1 LEKGGVTLKML
12 FKLVNQDDPNTV
24 YETGQ
29 REFTLGR
36 SKECEIV
43 INDPH
48 ISRVQARIRFEGNRF
63 YIENLGQNPVQINGL
78 PTTGQFLN
86 DGDQIAL
93 GLTNLRF
100 QTDRPF
106 DETPHPIAFDE
117 RTVAVASLPDLVLGP
132 RLVLAT
138 DAGETKTYP
147 INKARLFIGRSEDA
161 DIDLQDPSI
170 SRQHGMIEQRENEY
184 YVKNLSQTN
193 PLLLN
198 DETVSESRLYSGDHV
213 RIGSFFL
220 TFISD
225 RPADAKPVEE
235 KIITQKKGPG
245 WALWLAA
252 ACLLLIVGSFLFYR
266 HAYYPWKI
274 NRHLE
279 SIAGQIAAAK
289 YQTAQDTLKRLLT
302 EDLPPDSGR
311 KAKELLAH
319 TALAIVQKLAEA
331 GKLPEAKRY
340 LVAYLKEYGG
350 GKEADILW
358 EHLDMYRVEIA
369 QTLEAAGKY
378 QAALGQYAAVREDS
392 PFYGRAQQGIR
403 QIWLESQQNQH
414 RHQNLA
420 QLLQEADLHFRE
432 KRYLTPV
439 NNNAYSVYQA
449 ILATE
454 PDNPVALE
462 RIEQMKSFYR
472 KYGERHFKKESW
484 RHALIY
490 FERYHFIAPDSP
502 DIQQKINICRAKL
515 ATSKPKRR
523 QSQGKSSTPEK
534 SRKQVKQLLEES
546 GVESSRIIQ
555 FLFEEQSGE
564 TDSEKPW

>member
-1 LEKGGVTLKML
+1 MR

-29 REFTLGR
+29 REFALGR

-43 INDPH
+43 INGPH

-86 DGDQIAL
+86 DGDQIFL
-93 GLTNLRF
+93 GTTNLRF

-117 RTVAVASLPDLVLGP
+117 KTVAVASLPDQVLGP
-132 RLVLAT
+132 RLVLT
-138 DAGETKTYP
+138 TVAGETKTYP

-161 DIDLQDPSI
+161 DIDLQDPSV

-198 DETVSESRLYSGDHV
+198 DETVSENRLYSGDHV

-225 RPADAKPVEE
+225 RPEDAKPVEE

-252 ACLLLIVGSFLFYR
+252 ACLLLIVGSFIFYR

-274 NRHLE
+274 NRNLE

-289 YQTAQDTLKRLLT
+289 YQTAQDTLERLLT
-302 EDLPPDSGR
+302 KNLSPDSGR
-311 KAKELLAH
+311 KAKELLAQ

-331 GKLPEAKRY
+331 GKLPEAKQY

-369 QTLEAAGKY
+369 QTLEAAAKY

-392 PFYGRAQQGIR
+392 PFYGPAQQGIR
-403 QIWLESQQNQH
+403 RIWLESQQDQ
-414 RHQNLA
+414 RRYQNLA
-420 QLLQEADLHFRE
+420 QLLQEADLHFRA

-484 RHALIY
+484 RQALIY

-515 ATSKPKRR
+515 ATSNPKRR
-523 QSQGKSSTPEK
+523 QSRGKSATPKK
-534 SRKQVKQLLEES
+534 SREQVKQLLEES
-546 GVESSRIIQ
+546 GVDSSRIIQ

>member
-1 LEKGGVTLKML
+1 ML

-43 INDPH
+43 INDLH

-100 QTDRPF
+100 QTDQPF

-170 SRQHGMIEQRENEY
+170 SRQHGMIEQRKNEY

-225 RPADAKPVEE
+225 RPADTKPVEE
-235 KIITQKKGPG
+235 KIITQKKRPR
-245 WALWLAA
+245 WL
-252 ACLLLIVGSFLFYR
+252 
-266 HAYYPWKI
+266 
-274 NRHLE
+274 
-279 SIAGQIAAAK
+279 
-289 YQTAQDTLKRLLT
+289 
-302 EDLPPDSGR
+302 
-311 KAKELLAH
+311 
-319 TALAIVQKLAEA
+319 
-331 GKLPEAKRY
+331 
-340 LVAYLKEYGG
+340 
-350 GKEADILW
+350 
-358 EHLDMYRVEIA
+358 
-369 QTLEAAGKY
+369 
-378 QAALGQYAAVREDS
+378 
-392 PFYGRAQQGIR
+392 
-403 QIWLESQQNQH
+403 
-414 RHQNLA
+414 
-420 QLLQEADLHFRE
+420 
-432 KRYLTPV
+432 
-439 NNNAYSVYQA
+439 
-449 ILATE
+449 
-454 PDNPVALE
+454 
-462 RIEQMKSFYR
+462 
-472 KYGERHFKKESW
+472 
-484 RHALIY
+484 
-490 FERYHFIAPDSP
+490 
-502 DIQQKINICRAKL
+502 
-515 ATSKPKRR
+515 
-523 QSQGKSSTPEK
+523 
-534 SRKQVKQLLEES
+534 
-546 GVESSRIIQ
+546 
-555 FLFEEQSGE
+555 
-564 TDSEKPW
+564 

>member
-1 LEKGGVTLKML
+1 MKTR
-12 FKLVNQDDPNTV
+12 FRLVNKDDPNTV
-24 YETGQ
+24 FETDQ
-29 REFTLGR
+29 HEFVLGR
-36 SKECEIV
+36 SEQCEIV
-43 INDPH
+43 IKDPH
-48 ISRVQARIRFEGNRF
+48 ISRVQARIRFESNRY
-63 YIENLGQNPVQINGL
+63 YIEILGQNPTFVNGN
-78 PTTGQFLN
+78 PAQGQFLK
-86 DGDQIAL
+86 DGDEITL
-93 GLTNLRF
+93 GTTDLWF
-100 QTDRPF
+100 QEAQPIK
-106 DETPHPIAFDE
+106 ETPQPVVFDDK
-117 RTVAVASLPDLVLGP
+117 TVAFVSPPDQALGP
-132 RLVLAT
+132 RLVLT
-138 DAGETKTYP
+138 TETGETKTYP
-147 INKARLFIGRSEDA
+147 LSKARLFIGRSEDA

-198 DETVSESRLYSGDHV
+198 DETVSENRLYSGDHV
-213 RIGSFFL
+213 RIGPFFL

-302 EDLPPDSGR
+302 EDLLPDSGR

-403 QIWLESQQNQH
+403 RIWLESQQNQH

-420 QLLQEADLHFRE
+420 QLLQEADLHFRA

-484 RHALIY
+484 RQALIY

-523 QSQGKSSTPEK
+523 QSRGKSSTPEK
-534 SRKQVKQLLEES
+534 SREQVKQLLEES